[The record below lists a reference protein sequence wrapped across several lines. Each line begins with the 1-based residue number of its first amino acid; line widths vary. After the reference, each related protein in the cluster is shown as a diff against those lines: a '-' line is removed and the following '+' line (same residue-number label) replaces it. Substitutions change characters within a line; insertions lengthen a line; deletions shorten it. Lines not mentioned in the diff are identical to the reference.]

1 MVVRHRGPGP
11 VVLRVVEG
19 QQAGLLEAV
28 GLPDELDAGQFLL
41 ELPTDGGPQ
50 DGAARDDDSELGE
63 VVDLQLAG
71 LRQHPHLPGV
81 QHGVGHLGVV
91 KGGDEVGVAVLG
103 EEEHREALQG
113 AESKAQQALEVEKP
127 AAAEQTVADILI
139 KPVVGGSLWTEHH
152 GRQGLVGVLH
162 HLALPVPGGVHQ
174 HHRGLVPVRP
184 HLLHL
189 DVRRGLEKGG
199 DGEDPLHLLLLAQ
212 QQDVLQ
218 RGDLLLEG
226 DGLVHV
232 VGVADDDEGR
242 GLLELLLEP
251 LCVGE
256 TVGGQDGSSQVP
268 DCQTE
273 EPVLHVVAG
282 PQTDHGALP
291 DPQLGQTAAQSPGV
305 PQASPEGLTAARGLV
320 LQPATLRADGRQAVE
335 DQPGER
341 LLDQLRLSLPGRE
354 LAVAGGGD
362 QALTQQL
369 SS

>member
-127 AAAEQTVADILI
+127 AGAEETVAHILVE
-139 KPVVGGSLWTEHH
+139 PVV
-152 GRQGLVGVLH
+152 
-162 HLALPVPGGVHQ
+162 
-174 HHRGLVPVRP
+174 
-184 HLLHL
+184 
-189 DVRRGLEKGG
+189 
-199 DGEDPLHLLLLAQ
+199 
-212 QQDVLQ
+212 
-218 RGDLLLEG
+218 
-226 DGLVHV
+226 
-232 VGVADDDEGR
+232 
-242 GLLELLLEP
+242 
-251 LCVGE
+251 
-256 TVGGQDGSSQVP
+256 
-268 DCQTE
+268 
-273 EPVLHVVAG
+273 
-282 PQTDHGALP
+282 
-291 DPQLGQTAAQSPGV
+291 
-305 PQASPEGLTAARGLV
+305 
-320 LQPATLRADGRQAVE
+320 
-335 DQPGER
+335 
-341 LLDQLRLSLPGRE
+341 
-354 LAVAGGGD
+354 
-362 QALTQQL
+362 
-369 SS
+369 